1 MNKKTILGIVIACI
15 AVIIVGVVYFISNDS
30 NLSDENNVVDQT
42 TNKVDKNSKT
52 LVVYFSQPETDKI
65 DNMTEDEENSTV
77 VVDGKVFGNTEY
89 VANLISEKINADLFR
104 LEPVNAY
111 PTDHE
116 KLLDRAREEMQN
128 DERPEIKNPI
138 DISDYETIFIGY
150 PIWNS
155 DLPPII
161 NIFLENNDFD
171 GKTVI
176 PFCSHGGSGLARTP
190 STIADKLSN
199 ANVITNNFE
208 IYRDDMDESKEK
220 VDTWLSEI
228 GY

>member
-15 AVIIVGVVYFISNDS
+15 TVIIVGVVYFISNDS

-104 LEPVNAY
+104 LEPVKAY
-111 PTDHE
+111 PTDYE

-161 NIFLENNDFD
+161 NTFLENNDFD

>member
-116 KLLDRAREEMQN
+116 KLLD
-128 DERPEIKNPI
+128 
-138 DISDYETIFIGY
+138 
-150 PIWNS
+150 
-155 DLPPII
+155 
-161 NIFLENNDFD
+161 
-171 GKTVI
+171 
-176 PFCSHGGSGLARTP
+176 
-190 STIADKLSN
+190 
-199 ANVITNNFE
+199 
-208 IYRDDMDESKEK
+208 
-220 VDTWLSEI
+220 
-228 GY
+228 

>member
-1 MNKKTILGIVIACI
+1 
-15 AVIIVGVVYFISNDS
+15 
-30 NLSDENNVVDQT
+30 
-42 TNKVDKNSKT
+42 
-52 LVVYFSQPETDKI
+52 
-65 DNMTEDEENSTV
+65 
-77 VVDGKVFGNTEY
+77 
-89 VANLISEKINADLFR
+89 
-104 LEPVNAY
+104 
-111 PTDHE
+111 
-116 KLLDRAREEMQN
+116 MQN
-128 DERPEIKNPI
+128 DERPEIKDPI

-161 NIFLENNDFD
+161 NTFLENNDFD